1 MTGNGVSMRAMLL
14 LIGAAAIGCS
24 EGAEAKR
31 DVLMSRPAST
41 ISVLARAQ
49 LDSGNAAFRARDLAK
64 ARTHYEKVVKA
75 EPSLA
80 APWMGLAMVARA
92 SADSALL
99 RRALREVDRL
109 SPGSS
114 ASHPVGGSLP
124 PNHPDIN
131 PHSQKASTTRQ

>member
-1 MTGNGVSMRAMLL
+1 MTGNGVSMRVLLL
-14 LIGAAAIGCS
+14 LIGAAAIGCN
-24 EGAEAKR
+24 EGAESKR
-31 DVLMSRPAST
+31 DVLMSKPAST
-41 ISVLARAQ
+41 LSALARAQ

-99 RRALREVDRL
+99 RRALLEVDRL
-109 SPGSS
+109 SPGTS

-124 PNHPDIN
+124 PNHPNIN
-131 PHSQKASTTRQ
+131 PHSQKSSTIPQ